1 LTYSR
6 YKFFRWLRGHWKRMG
21 AAYSVLLVSLI
32 PTLFAYKRV
41 TRYARER
48 DHERLA
54 QFVQLSSSAID
65 RQAQRHLDAFRHLAD
80 LPAVTDFS
88 AAAWQRYFRDHTFF
102 EQHPAFQSLRCYRT
116 AKAGSAGAVFLVQ
129 PNPDRAPLSLLPIAE
144 ANNDRGPT
152 DVPPADDIAPI
163 VARALQT
170 AEPIAKFRLN
180 RSPAVIDLAV
190 AITGAAETPAGVL
203 VARLHAPPLA
213 HTAHRRANVPLTLA
227 VIDVPPEPAEPM
239 RTDGPFVI
247 ALNLGGDRVAF
258 EYAVTPAFFTG
269 SARQLPTFVLI
280 GGAFINALLFGIAFL
295 QAQAR
300 LRAERLTQDL
310 RAVQERDRMLE
321 RATND
326 AIWDWD
332 IESNRLTW
340 NEAVQAM
347 FRYSAEQVQ
356 HHSDW
361 WLERLHPDDRRRVWN
376 GREMAV
382 QTGGE
387 FWADEYRFRRGDGT
401 YASVIDRGYIMHDR
415 QGLAVR
421 MIGSMVDVTMQKEA
435 EEARQESG
443 RKLALHIQQTPL
455 GVIEWNLDF
464 KVTAWN
470 AAAERIFGFTAAE
483 AIGKPGSALVV
494 NDPGQNPNPFLFSNI
509 MAGENF
515 PPEIRK
521 KVNATWQKV
530 LQQAQEDI
538 HQGNPA
544 RLARRSINA
553 FAVMNRTKDND
564 TLICDWYNTP
574 LIDANGQV
582 VGIASLVLDVTARK
596 EAEDALAEEKERLA
610 VTLRSIGDGVIAT
623 DTDGR
628 INLINKLA
636 EELTGWSQT
645 DAMSEPLSR
654 VFNVV
659 DQNTGVSFRNP
670 LSHVLSSGE
679 IVDLPDSS
687 MLVARN
693 GTEKLI
699 AASAAPIHDQESKI
713 IGSVLVF
720 RDITDEQHL
729 MQERL
734 RSSKLDSLGI
744 LAGGIAHDFNNILT
758 AVIGNL
764 SFARMFTKVGEKQ
777 HDRLEEAEKAAVRA
791 KDLATQLLTFS
802 KGGTPVLQTASLPEI
817 IEDSTAFA
825 LRGSN
830 VRCEFN
836 MAADLVTVE
845 VDPGQ
850 ISQVVN
856 NLVINAVQAMPDGGV
871 IRVEADNVRI
881 EAESSIPL
889 SIGDYARILVKDHG
903 QGIDPDDLAHVF
915 DPYFTTKEKGSGLGL
930 ATSYSIIKHH
940 DGLITVDSAINEGT
954 EFRIYLPASANEV
967 PTAESGDDA
976 PLEGQGRVLVMDDE
990 EIIRELAVTSLEFLG
1005 YRVDAVEDGQ
1015 TCIDSYQSA
1024 RASGDPYDVVIMD
1037 LTIPGG
1043 MGGVEAIQ
1051 RLRELD
1057 PGITAIVSSG
1067 YSSGPVLANYEA
1079 HGFKGVVAK
1088 PYKVE
1093 DLARA
1098 LTSLLRNGRD

>member
-1 LTYSR
+1 
-6 YKFFRWLRGHWKRMG
+6 MG
-21 AAYSVLLVSLI
+21 AAYSVLLISLI
-32 PTLFAYKRV
+32 PTIIAFKRV
-41 TRYARER
+41 TRYATERDRER
-48 DHERLA
+48 LVN
-54 QFVQLSSSAID
+54 FVQLSTSAID
-65 RQAQRHLDAFRHLAD
+65 RQTQRHLDAFRHLAD

-88 AAAWQRYFRDHTFF
+88 ADAWSRYFVDHGFF
-102 EQHPAFQSLRCYRT
+102 EQHPAFQYLRCYRS
-116 AKAGSAGAVFLVQ
+116 ANAGSAGAVFLVQ
-129 PNPDRAPLSLLPIAE
+129 PDPDQAPLSLLPIAE
-144 ANNDRGPT
+144 ANGLNSAAIH
-152 DVPPADDIAPI
+152 PPADDIAPI
-163 VARALQT
+163 VAQALQST
-170 AEPIAKFRLN
+170 EPAAKCRLDET
-180 RSPAVIDLAV
+180 PAFVDVAV
-190 AITGAAETPAGVL
+190 AISGPDSTAAGVL

-213 HTAHRRANVPLTLA
+213 SDAHRRADVPLNLA
-227 VIDVPPEPAEPM
+227 ITQPPSDVAPVLSTES
-239 RTDGPFVI
+239 PFVLPVSI
-247 ALNLGGDRVAF
+247 AGDQLGL
-258 EYAVTPAFFTG
+258 EYTVTPAFFNG
-269 SARQLPTFVLI
+269 SARHLPRYVLF
-280 GGAFINALLFGIAFL
+280 GGVVVNLLLFGIALL

-300 LRAERLTQDL
+300 LRAERLTEDL

-347 FRYSAEQVQ
+347 FRYSADQVQ

-376 GREMAV
+376 GREMSV

-401 YASVIDRGYIMHDR
+401 YAAVIDRGYIMHDR

-421 MIGSMVDVTMQKEA
+421 MIGSMVDVTSQKEA
-435 EEARQESG
+435 EEARQESE

-455 GVIEWNLDF
+455 AVIEWNLDF

-470 AAAERIFGFTAAE
+470 AAAERIFGYSTAE
-483 AIGKPGSALVV
+483 AIGRHGSTLVV
-494 NDPGQNPNPFLFSNI
+494 IDPGQNPNPFLFSN
-509 MAGENF
+509 MLAGESF
-515 PPEIRK
+515 PAEIRK
-521 KVNATWQKV
+521 KVNDTWQKV

-538 HQGNPA
+538 NRNDRA
-544 RLARRSINA
+544 KLSRRSINA
-553 FAVMNRTKDND
+553 FSVVNRTRTGDII
-564 TLICDWYNTP
+564 ICDWYNTP
-574 LIDANGQV
+574 LIDASGQV

-636 EELTGWSQT
+636 EELTGWSQHE
-645 DAMSEPLSR
+645 AMGEPFTR
-654 VFNVV
+654 VFSVV
-659 DQNTGVSFRNP
+659 DQKSGNSFRNP

-687 MLVARN
+687 TLIARD
-693 GTEKLI
+693 GAEKLI

-764 SFARMFTKVGEKQ
+764 SFARMFTKAGEKQ

-802 KGGTPVLQTASLPEI
+802 KGGTPVRQTASLPEI
-817 IEDSTAFA
+817 IQDSTAFA

-836 MAADLVTVE
+836 MADDLVAVE

-856 NLVINAVQAMPDGGV
+856 NLVINAIQAMPDGGV
-871 IRVEADNVRI
+871 IHVAASNQHITPD
-881 EAESSIPL
+881 SSIPL
-889 SIGDYARILVKDHG
+889 SAGYYAHILVKDHG
-903 QGIDPDDLAHVF
+903 HGIAPQDLAHVF

-940 DGLITVDSAINEGT
+940 DGLITVESTIDEGT
-954 EFRIYLPASANEV
+954 EFHIYLPASEKEIPRPESDDNE
-967 PTAESGDDA
+967 
-976 PLEGQGRVLVMDDE
+976 PLEGQGRILVMDDE

-1005 YRVDAVEDGQ
+1005 YRVDAVDDGQ
-1015 TCIDSYQSA
+1015 SCIDFYQSA
-1024 RASGDPYDVVIMD
+1024 RTAGDPYDVVIMD

-1043 MGGVEAIQ
+1043 MGGVEAIR

-1057 PGITAIVSSG
+1057 PDITAIVSSG
-1067 YSSGPVLANYEA
+1067 YSSGPVLANYEE
-1079 HGFKGVVAK
+1079 HGFRGVVAK
-1088 PYKVE
+1088 PYKIE

-1098 LTSLLRNGRD
+1098 LTGLLRNGGN